1 MSYVKIQNCL
11 SLLLLLLATLNVKAQ
26 TQPVPKLEAGVTDQT
41 STLSNQQ
48 IKALEGELSSFEQEK
63 GSQVVVLIIS
73 TTDPE
78 TIESYAIRLAEEWQ
92 IGRSGVDD
100 GVILL
105 IAKDDRKV
113 RIEVGYG
120 LEGAIPDAYAKRII
134 ENIIIPNFRQGQFY
148 NGIEN
153 GVGAIMGLID
163 GEELP
168 EITQA
173 PPSTMGMKNESVF
186 MTLIIFGV
194 IILSILKAFIKKSK
208 YKWVAISVTSVLA
221 GLIFGSLIF
230 GGIGLAI
237 SSFILFSSATTGRSG
252 RYYGGG
258 YYGGGFSG
266 GGSSFGGGGFSG
278 GGGSFGG
285 GGASGGW

>member
-1 MSYVKIQNCL
+1 MSYVKIRNCL
-11 SLLLLLLATLNVKAQ
+11 SLILLLIATLNVNAQ
-26 TQPVPKLEAGVTDQT
+26 TQPIPKLEARVTDLT
-41 STLSNQQ
+41 STLSSPQ
-48 IKALEGELSSFEQEK
+48 ISALEADLSSFEQEK

-78 TIESYAIRLAEEWQ
+78 TIESFGIRVAEEWQ
-92 IGRSGVDD
+92 IGRGGVDD
-100 GVILL
+100 GILLL

-153 GVGAIMGLID
+153 GVGAIIGLIE

-168 EITQA
+168 EVTQA
-173 PPSTMGMKNESVF
+173 PPSTMGMKNESIF

-194 IILSILKAFIKKSK
+194 VVLSILKALIKKSK
-208 YKWVAISVTSVLA
+208 YKWVAVSLASILA
-221 GLIFGSLIF
+221 GLIFGSFIF
-230 GGIGLAI
+230 GGIGFAI
-237 SSFILFSSATTGRSG
+237 SSLIMFSSGSAGRGG

-258 YYGGGFSG
+258 FSSG
-266 GGSSFGGGGFSG
+266 GGSFGGGGFSG

>member
-1 MSYVKIQNCL
+1 MSYVKIRNCL
-11 SLLLLLLATLNVKAQ
+11 SLILLLIATLNINAQ
-26 TQPVPKLEAGVTDQT
+26 TQPVPKLETRVTDLT
-41 STLSNQQ
+41 ATLSNQQ
-48 IKALEGELSSFEQEK
+48 KIALEAELLSFEEEK

-78 TIESYAIRLAEEWQ
+78 SIEAYGIRVVEAWQ

-100 GVILL
+100 GVLL
-105 IAKDDRKV
+105 LVAKDDRKV

-134 ENIIIPNFRQGQFY
+134 ENIIIPDFRQGQFY
-148 NGIEN
+148 VGIEN
-153 GVGAIMGLID
+153 GVGAIMGLIE
-163 GEELP
+163 GEDLP
-168 EITQA
+168 EVTQE
-173 PPSTMGMKNESVF
+173 PPSTMGMKNESLF
-186 MTLIIFGV
+186 MTLIIVGV
-194 IILSILKAFIKKSK
+194 IMLSILKAFIKKSK
-208 YKWVAISVTSVLA
+208 YKWVAVSVASILA

-230 GGIGLAI
+230 GGIGFAI
-237 SSFILFSSATTGRSG
+237 SSFIMFSSSSGRSG
-252 RYYGGG
+252 GR

-266 GGSSFGGGGFSG
+266 GGGSFGGGGFSG

>member
-1 MSYVKIQNCL
+1 MSYVKIRNCL
-11 SLLLLLLATLNVKAQ
+11 SLILLLIATINVKAQ
-26 TQPVPKLEAGVTDQT
+26 TQPVPKLEARVTDLT
-41 STLSNQQ
+41 ATLSGPQ
-48 IKALEGELSSFEQEK
+48 ISALEAELSSFEQEK

-78 TIESYAIRLAEEWQ
+78 TIESFGIRVAEEWQ
-92 IGRSGVDD
+92 IGRGGVDD
-100 GVILL
+100 GVLLL

-153 GVGAIMGLID
+153 GVGAIIGLID

-168 EITQA
+168 EITQEA
-173 PPSTMGMKNESVF
+173 PNTMGMKNESIF

-194 IILSILKAFIKKSK
+194 IVLSILKALIKKSK
-208 YKWVAISVTSVLA
+208 YKWVAVSVASILA
-221 GLIFGSLIF
+221 GLIFGSFIF
-230 GGIGLAI
+230 GGIGFAI
-237 SSFILFSSATTGRSG
+237 SSLIMFSSGSSG
-252 RYYGGG
+252 RGGR

-266 GGSSFGGGGFSG
+266 GGGSFGGGGFSG

>member
-1 MSYVKIQNCL
+1 MSYVKIRNCL
-11 SLLLLLLATLNVKAQ
+11 SLILWLIATLNINAQ
-26 TQPVPKLEAGVTDQT
+26 TQPVPKLEARVTDLT
-41 STLSNQQ
+41 STLSSPQ
-48 IKALEGELSSFEQEK
+48 ISALEAELSSFEEEK
-63 GSQVVVLIIS
+63 GSQVVVLIIP

-78 TIESYAIRLAEEWQ
+78 TIESYGIRVAEEWQ
-92 IGRSGVDD
+92 IGRGGVDD
-100 GVILL
+100 GVLLL

-153 GVGAIMGLID
+153 GVGAIIGLIE

-168 EITQA
+168 EVTQA
-173 PPSTMGMKNESVF
+173 PPSTMGMKNKSLF

-194 IILSILKAFIKKSK
+194 IVLSIFKALIKKSK
-208 YKWVAISVTSVLA
+208 YKWVAVSLASILA

-230 GGIGLAI
+230 GAIGFAI
-237 SSFILFSSATTGRSG
+237 SSFIMFSSSSGRSG
-252 RYYGGG
+252 GRYY
-258 YYGGGFSG
+258 
-266 GGSSFGGGGFSG
+266 GGGFSG

-285 GGASGGW
+285 GGFSSGGGSFGGGGASGGW

>member
-1 MSYVKIQNCL
+1 MSYVKIRNCL
-11 SLLLLLLATLNVKAQ
+11 SLILLLIATLNANAQ
-26 TQPVPKLEAGVTDQT
+26 TQPVPQLEARVTDLT
-41 STLSNQQ
+41 STLSSPQ
-48 IKALEGELSSFEQEK
+48 ISALEAELSSFEQEK

-78 TIESYAIRLAEEWQ
+78 TIESFGIRVAEEWQ
-92 IGRSGVDD
+92 IGRGGVDD
-100 GVILL
+100 GVLLL

-153 GVGAIMGLID
+153 GVGAIIGLIE

-173 PPSTMGMKNESVF
+173 PPSTMGMKNESIF

-194 IILSILKAFIKKSK
+194 IVLSILKALIKKSK
-208 YKWVAISVTSVLA
+208 YKWVAVSLASILA
-221 GLIFGSLIF
+221 GLIFGSFIF
-230 GGIGLAI
+230 GGIGFAI
-237 SSFILFSSATTGRSG
+237 SSLIMFSSGSAGRGG
-252 RYYGGG
+252 R

-266 GGSSFGGGGFSG
+266 GGGSFGGGGFSG

>member
-1 MSYVKIQNCL
+1 MSYVKIRNCL
-11 SLLLLLLATLNVKAQ
+11 SLILLLIATLNVNAQ
-26 TQPVPKLEAGVTDQT
+26 TQPIPKLEARVTDLT
-41 STLSNQQ
+41 STLSSPQ
-48 IKALEGELSSFEQEK
+48 ISAIEAELSSFEQEK

-73 TTDPE
+73 TTDHE
-78 TIESYAIRLAEEWQ
+78 TIESFGIRVAEEWQ
-92 IGRSGVDD
+92 IGRGGVDD
-100 GVILL
+100 GVLLL

-153 GVGAIMGLID
+153 GVGAIMGLIE

-168 EITQA
+168 EVTQA

-194 IILSILKAFIKKSK
+194 IMLSILKAFIKKSK
-208 YKWVAISVTSVLA
+208 YKWVAVTVASILA
-221 GLIFGSLIF
+221 GIIFGSFIF
-230 GGIGLAI
+230 GGIGFAL
-237 SSFILFSSATTGRSG
+237 SSFIMFSSSARGGGG

-258 YYGGGFSG
+258 FSSG
-266 GGSSFGGGGFSG
+266 GGSFGGGGFSG

>member
-1 MSYVKIQNCL
+1 MSRTKLLNRL
-11 SLLLLLLATLNVKAQ
+11 SLILLLIATLSVNGQAQ
-26 TQPVPKLEAGVTDQT
+26 TIPALEARVTDIT
-41 STLSNQQ
+41 GTITNQQ
-48 IKALEGELSSFEQEK
+48 QASLEAKLASFEEQK
-63 GSQVVVLIIS
+63 GSQIVVLIIP

-78 TIESYAIRLAEEWQ
+78 TITSYGIRVAEKWQ

-100 GVILL
+100 GVILI
-105 IAKDDRKV
+105 IAKDDRKI

-134 ENIIIPNFRQGQFY
+134 ENIILPNFRQGQFY
-148 NGIEN
+148 NGIED
-153 GVGAIMGLID
+153 GIGAIMGLID

-168 EITQA
+168 EVTQA

-186 MTLIIFGV
+186 MTLIVFGV

-208 YKWVAISVTSVLA
+208 YKWVAVSVASILA
-221 GLIFGSLIF
+221 GFIFGSFIF
-230 GGIGLAI
+230 GGIGFAL
-237 SSFILFSSATTGRSG
+237 SSFIMFSSSSG
-252 RYYGGG
+252 RGGG
-258 YYGGGFSG
+258 HYYGGGFYG
-266 GGSSFGGGGFSG
+266 GGGGGGSFGGGGFSG

>member
-1 MSYVKIQNCL
+1 V
-11 SLLLLLLATLNVKAQ
+11 
-26 TQPVPKLEAGVTDQT
+26 
-41 STLSNQQ
+41 
-48 IKALEGELSSFEQEK
+48 
-63 GSQVVVLIIS
+63 
-73 TTDPE
+73 
-78 TIESYAIRLAEEWQ
+78 AEEWQ
-92 IGRSGVDD
+92 IGRGGVDD
-100 GVILL
+100 GVLLL

-153 GVGAIMGLID
+153 GIGAIIGLIE

-168 EITQA
+168 EVTQA
-173 PPSTMGMKNESVF
+173 PPSTMGMKNESIF

-194 IILSILKAFIKKSK
+194 IVLSILKALIKKSK
-208 YKWVAISVTSVLA
+208 YKWAAVSLASILA

-230 GGIGLAI
+230 GGIGFAI
-237 SSFILFSSATTGRSG
+237 SSFIMFSSGSSGRGG

-258 YYGGGFSG
+258 FSS
-266 GGSSFGGGGFSG
+266 GSGSFGGGGFSG